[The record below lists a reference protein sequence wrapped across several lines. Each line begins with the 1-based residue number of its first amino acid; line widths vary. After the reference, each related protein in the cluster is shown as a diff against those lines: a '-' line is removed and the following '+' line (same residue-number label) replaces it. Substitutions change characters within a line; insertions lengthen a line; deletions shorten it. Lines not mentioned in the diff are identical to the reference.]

1 MNNKKLLYTLL
12 LGATLTSCA
21 EVEICERD
29 HPHQGDVNF
38 TYTWNKPEDKP
49 NRMGVLCYRVVGQWK
64 QVAEVNTDDLTL
76 RLIGETTITP
86 ENRPNEN
93 PDEGDNTGGDSTGG
107 DNTGGDNTGVT
118 EPNEPTEPTEPTEPG
133 TGTTPPPFTP
143 TVKIPRGYCKFA
155 TFPLDNPSIDYS
167 ELEQFMKNDAKDYP
181 LQNVGLSY
189 KVYDIKDPKLNKPL
203 AWQDFNPYAKYI
215 QPDVEPLY
223 YDSTVVQRVR
233 ADRQTTFEFKPK
245 ILSQNIDINFNI
257 VKNTDEVEF
266 KVTEVW
272 AEISGV
278 PTYIKMN
285 TGYLD
290 IKKTSKMLFKTDIK
304 PSNPD
309 DNGNDTNENKRIAC
323 HGNINVTGVVNVQ
336 RAYGETLEDVRKKI
350 YGPGIMQVV
359 IYTEVYN
366 PKTGQTFPQK
376 WQGIINL
383 YNTLNKAKLMT
394 TTSDNKYVYRNGEH
408 GTINISA
415 EILLDGKTVGN
426 IDKGGDA
433 LDRWI
438 QTDSDINIDI

>member
-93 PDEGDNTGGDSTGG
+93 PDEGDNTGGD
-107 DNTGGDNTGVT
+107 NTGGDNTGVT
-118 EPNEPTEPTEPTEPG
+118 EPSEPTEPTEPTEPG
-133 TGTTPPPFTP
+133 TGRLPPPFTP
-143 TVKIPRGYCKFA
+143 TIKIPRGYYKFA

-223 YDSTVVQRVR
+223 YDSTTVQKLY

-257 VKNTDEVEF
+257 VKNTDEVQF

-290 IKKTSKMLFKTDIK
+290 ITKTSKMLFKTDIK
-304 PSNPD
+304 PSNPGD
-309 DNGNDTNENKRIAC
+309 DGNDTNENKRIAC

-336 RAYGETLEDVRKKI
+336 RGYGETLADVRKKI

-408 GTINISA
+408 GVINISA